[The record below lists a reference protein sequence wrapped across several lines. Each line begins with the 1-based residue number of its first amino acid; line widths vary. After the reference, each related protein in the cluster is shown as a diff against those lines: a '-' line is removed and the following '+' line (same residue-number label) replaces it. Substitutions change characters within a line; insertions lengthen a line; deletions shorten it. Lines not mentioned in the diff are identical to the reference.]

1 MGQALLLLALLI
13 AGLFLLK
20 ALGFVG
26 ALIYAILFGSP
37 RLRDE
42 DLDDFDDWDDD

>member
-1 MGQALLLLALLI
+1 MGQALLLLGLLF

-26 ALIYAILFGSP
+26 AMIFEILFGSH
-37 RLRDE
+37 RHRD
-42 DLDDFDDWDDD
+42 DDFDDWDDD